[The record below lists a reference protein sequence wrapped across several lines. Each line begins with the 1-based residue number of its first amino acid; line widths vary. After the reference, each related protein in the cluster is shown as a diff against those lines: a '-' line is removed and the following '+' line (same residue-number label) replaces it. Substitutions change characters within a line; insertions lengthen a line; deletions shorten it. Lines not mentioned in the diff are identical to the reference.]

1 MDWAKIRRI
10 AVASVGFSLTWV
22 LLQPGSIPRSLV
34 LSGAFYDMWYGILLG
49 SLIGAGILAVCARRR
64 VEPFVEKH
72 RFVVFSLTM
81 LSVAGFVLLTFAES
95 APFPEA
101 LCVVAALLLA
111 VGNLALLLGWFV
123 SIFRLAND
131 EACIVVA
138 ASVVAYALLRSACF
152 QLGDALVVLD
162 GFSPMISGVF
172 WLMLASMGKPKDRED
187 QNVSCRRID
196 CDAAVLRKIPFFLVG
211 PLALCLVCGRVT
223 MGVFFG
229 VVAQPPNDTMLL
241 RNALIA
247 LMAVAFLVA
256 VVRLR
261 DKKRILV
268 VAWIPPT
275 ALLLFG
281 QIFILAFGSEQLFTS
296 SAAITSALMCIEA
309 LALIVLFQFAQERSV
324 SPVLV
329 VGLGYII
336 LRIIP
341 IAIQRS
347 FAMQLV
353 TLFSVPEG
361 SLVLVVITAVM
372 AVITGLLVFFFR
384 FALEAGDSGSPAPE
398 MEAAVVT
405 QPEACRM
412 LGEEAGLSPRE
423 TDIIVLVSEGNS
435 QKRVSEKLGIS
446 YGTVQWYM
454 KLIYRKLD
462 IHSKQELVDLVE
474 ERLSS
479 GGASLAPTRS
489 NNPRA

>member
-1 MDWAKIRRI
+1 MDCAKIRRI
-10 AVASVGFSLTWV
+10 SVASVGFSMTWV
-22 LLQPGSIPRSLV
+22 LLQPSSIPRSLV
-34 LSGAFYDMWYGILLG
+34 LSGAFYDVWYGILLG
-49 SLIGAGILAVCARRR
+49 SLIGAGILAVCVRRR

-72 RFVVFSLTM
+72 RLATFIIAM
-81 LSVAGFVLLTFAES
+81 LSVVGFLLLSLAES

-101 LCVVAALLLA
+101 LCVAAALLLA
-111 VGNLALLLGWFV
+111 VGNLALLLGWIV
-123 SIFRLAND
+123 SIFQLGHN
-131 EACIVVA
+131 EARIVVA
-138 ASVVAYALLRSACF
+138 ASVVAYALLRSVCF

-162 GFSPMISGVF
+162 GFAPMVSGLF
-172 WLMLASMGKPKDRED
+172 WLVFAAMVKTENREEGSAPRR
-187 QNVSCRRID
+187 NVDYDVS
-196 CDAAVLRKIPFFLVG
+196 VLRKIPLFLVG

-256 VVRLR
+256 VVRLS
-261 DKKRILV
+261 DKKRIML

-281 QIFILAFGSEQLFTS
+281 QILILAFGSEQLFTS

-309 LALIVLFQFAQERSV
+309 LVLILLLQFAQERSA

-329 VGLGYII
+329 VGLGYVI
-336 LRIIP
+336 LRIVP

-347 FAMQLV
+347 FAMHLV
-353 TLFSVPEG
+353 TLFAVPEG

-384 FALEAGDSGSPAPE
+384 FALEAGDSNGPTLE
-398 MEAAVVT
+398 NEAAAVT
-405 QPEACRM
+405 PSEACRM

-479 GGASLAPTRS
+479 ECPLSGPAASS
-489 NNPRA
+489 KPRV